1 MLAEAIVKLEKLV
14 HDGIQVF
21 PGTQQIGGHTYAPR
35 PVHLVPEVVTK
46 YPAPLAIHTLAGVID
61 YLREN
66 RDELKLEQLVVHVE
80 SPKLVKVVDRIEG
93 DTVRQRVTYVTASAD
108 VLGETAKGPQFEF
121 GTYHKPDTF
130 LIGLLALFEATEERD
145 ALVRAVGNIT
155 ASEVKQAHDD
165 GITQQVIG
173 RQGVSLAENIVVS
186 PIQVLRP
193 FRTFR
198 DLRQQPESPF
208 LFRAKRG
215 ENGELPTVALFEA
228 DGGKWRLEA
237 IEAIATKLQGGL
249 GEDRKTEN
257 IAVLA

>member
-1 MLAEAIVKLEKLV
+1 MLQAFVEKIESLV
-14 HDGIQVF
+14 SSGIQKF
-21 PGTQQIGGHTYAPR
+21 PEVKALNGHDYTPR
-35 PVHLVPEVVTK
+35 PVHIVPEVVVK

-66 RDELKLEQLVVHVE
+66 RDQLNLEQIVVHVE
-80 SPKLVKVVDRIEG
+80 SPKVVKVVDRVEG
-93 DTVRQRVTYVTASAD
+93 DTVRQRVTHVTASAD

-130 LIGLLALFEATEERD
+130 LIGLLALFEGTEERD

-186 PIQVLRP
+186 PIQALRP

-198 DLRQQPESPF
+198 ELRQPESPF

-215 ENGELPTVALFEA
+215 EGGELPTVALFEA

-237 IEAIATKLQGGL
+237 IEAIATRLQGGL
-249 GEDRKTEN
+249 GESPKTEN